1 MSVDTSQIAQL
12 DVEPGELPETM
23 AAWVIRAEREGE
35 PTEAFQLEEMA
46 VPRAGRVR
54 GDRAGDGGRRE
65 LQQRLGGAGQAGLG
79 LPLPRGGPPHRRL
92 GRLRDRVGGR
102 RGRDALEARR
112 RGRRALQPGV
122 LRGRRGPRAR
132 PAGRAVAAD
141 LGLRDDLGLV
151 RAVLQGPGPAAA
163 AQAEGAGVGGGR
175 VLRSDVLHRLPDARR
190 PGAAAGRPPRAD
202 LGRRGRPRRVRHPAL
217 QARRRRLA
225 RRRLLAEKG
234 ELVKSLGARRLH
246 RPQRV
251 RRA

>member
-1 MSVDTSQIAQL
+1 MGHPRRARGRADR
-12 DVEPGELPETM
+12 GLPAGGDGGT
-23 AAWVIRAEREGE
+23 A
-35 PTEAFQLEEMA
+35 
-46 VPRAGRVR
+46 AGRVR

-65 LQQRLGGAGQAGLG
+65 LQQRLGGARQADLG
-79 LPLPRGGPPHRRL
+79 LPLPRRGPPHRRL

-122 LRGRRGPRAR
+122 LRGPRGPRAR
-132 PAGRAVAAD
+132 PAGGAVAAD

-175 VLRSDVLHRLPDARR
+175 VLRSHVLHRLPDARR

-217 QARRRRLA
+217 PARGRGLRSASSPRRRRA
-225 RRRLLAEKG
+225 SWSRRSAP
-234 ELVKSLGARRLH
+234 STTSTATSS
-246 RPQRV
+246 P
-251 RRA
+251 A